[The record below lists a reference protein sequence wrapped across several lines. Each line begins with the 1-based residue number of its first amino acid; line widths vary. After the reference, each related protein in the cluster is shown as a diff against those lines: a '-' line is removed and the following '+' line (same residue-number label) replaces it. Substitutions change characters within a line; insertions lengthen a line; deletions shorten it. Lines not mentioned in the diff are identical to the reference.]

1 MNFAVKK
8 SNCNVNF
15 RKAFVYDE
23 SSMCLHISRILFLN
37 SSASFTFY
45 VRSSFLIEQV
55 LGRNS
60 REHHYATE
68 TDTGTTMIV
77 HEFTKPT

>member
-1 MNFAVKK
+1 MNFEVKK
-8 SNCNVNF
+8 RNCNVNF
-15 RKAFVYDE
+15 RKVFVYDG
-23 SSMCLHISRILFLN
+23 SWMCLHVSRILFLD

-60 REHHYATE
+60 REHDYAIE
-68 TDTGTTMIV
+68 TDTGTTTIM
-77 HEFTKPT
+77 HEFIKPT